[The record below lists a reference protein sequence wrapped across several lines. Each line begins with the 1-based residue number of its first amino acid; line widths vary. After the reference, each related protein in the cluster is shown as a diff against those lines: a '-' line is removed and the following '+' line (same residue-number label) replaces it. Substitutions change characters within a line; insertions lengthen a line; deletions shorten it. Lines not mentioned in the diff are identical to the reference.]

1 MIAKSLGFKISFLWF
16 QCLKANRHELQK
28 SNASLQER
36 QFEKLK
42 AQRRF
47 AGYGS
52 KLETLNAVHVDS
64 RECADT
70 KGAVGQVQT
79 LMATAASGRSLL
91 Q

>member
-1 MIAKSLGFKISFLWF
+1 MLAESPGLKIGFLWF
-16 QCLKANRHELQK
+16 QCLKGYGCDLQK
-28 SNASLQER
+28 SNETLRER